1 MKAVIIDDEKH
12 CREVLGTLIQKH
24 CSGIEIIENFSNGAE
39 ALKAIE
45 KLEPD
50 ILFLDI
56 EMPGM
61 NGFEFLE
68 RCPGKNFEIIF
79 TTAYNEYAIKA
90 IKHSALDYLLKP
102 IDRDELME
110 AIEKAKQQHTQK
122 TSARVEQLLS
132 ALKLKKESKRFAVPT
147 LEGLIMLNSEEIL
160 YCESDGPYCTFH
172 FTTQAKPLLTSKTLK
187 EAEEVLQGGGEFFRV
202 HHSFLINLKFVQ
214 KYIRGEGGEVIMHNG
229 KNIPVARS
237 RKQDFLKVLEKI

>member
-12 CREVLGTLIQKH
+12 CREVLVTLLEKH
-24 CSGIEIIENFSNGAE
+24 CSGVEVAATFSSGAE
-39 ALKAIE
+39 ALHEIE
-45 KLEPD
+45 QLQPS

-68 RCPGKNFEIIF
+68 RCRYKNFEVIF

-102 IDRDELME
+102 VDKNELTE
-110 AIEKAKQQHTQK
+110 ALEKARQQNERRTPGK
-122 TSARVEQLLS
+122 IDQLLS
-132 ALKLKKESKRFAVPT
+132 VLNLKKEPKRFAVPT
-147 LEGLIMLNSEEIL
+147 QEGLIMLDSEEVL

-172 FTTQAKPLLTSKTLK
+172 FTTSTKPLLTSKTLK
-187 EAEEVLQGGGEFFRV
+187 EAEEVLQNAGNFFRI
-202 HHSFLINLKFVQ
+202 HSSYLINMKFVQ
-214 KYIRGEGGEVIMHNG
+214 KYIRGDGGEVILANG
-229 KNIPVARS
+229 KNIPVS
-237 RKQDFLKVLEKI
+237 RRKKQEFLDALERI